1 VVPSWTAADKLTLKI
16 TQQLTTAN
24 IKLGGGASAMYLS
37 KYPYL
42 FVALLFLSLLVK
54 KK

>member
-1 VVPSWTAADKLTLKI
+1 VPSRTAADKLTLKI
-16 TQQLTTAN
+16 TQQLTIAN
-24 IKLGGGASAMYLS
+24 IKLEGGASPVYLA

-42 FVALLFLSLLVK
+42 FTALLFLSLLVK